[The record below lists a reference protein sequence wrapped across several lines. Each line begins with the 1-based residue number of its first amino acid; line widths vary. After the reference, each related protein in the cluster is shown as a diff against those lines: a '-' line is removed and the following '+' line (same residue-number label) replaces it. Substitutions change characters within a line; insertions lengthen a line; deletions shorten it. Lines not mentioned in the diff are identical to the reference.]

1 MKKIAL
7 ILITLI
13 TVVSCR
19 DDVQFNN
26 PGFEGL
32 RNGNFLWKASSYDVV
47 IDANGYLTF
56 SGSNGDSSLS
66 LTIPSAAIGTYT
78 LGDVNSMRATYNDG
92 IAYATIQDGNAN
104 PVSVSDGQIV
114 IEDINFI
121 NKTFTGKFNFNAY
134 DVSGINVVNFSQG
147 IFFKLP
153 LTSGDFPA
161 VIITCVD
168 TQDDTDEAL
177 AAYLATFTDVDIIDK
192 EALAAT
198 CEVYKSALETQR
210 LYCGDTSDALQ
221 TIINNLGNCELS
233 CEQAVANRN
242 FVQTQFEASTIG
254 THIALCNNYKL
265 FLEEQIEICGDVGG
279 TVQTTI
285 DDLDC
290 VDDDGD
296 GVPNVYEDTN
306 DDGDYDNDDTDNDGT
321 PDYLDTDDDGDGILT
336 SAETL
341 FDADGNPADTDG
353 DAAANYLDVDD
364 DGDGV
369 LTINET
375 GDTDGDGIIDSL
387 DADDD
392 GDTILTI
399 FENPDVNSD
408 GDPADAIDTDL
419 DGTPNYLDTDDDEDG
434 NLTADEN
441 PDPNG
446 DGNPSDAL
454 DSDMDTIPDYLDN
467 I

>member
-1 MKKIAL
+1 MKKIVL
-7 ILITLI
+7 ILFTFL
-13 TVVSCR
+13 TVFSCR

-32 RNGNFLWKASSYDVV
+32 RNGNFLWKASSYEVV
-47 IDANGYLTF
+47 IDANGYVTF

-66 LTIPSAAIGTYT
+66 LTIPSASVGTYT

-92 IAYATIQDGNAN
+92 IAYATLQDGNAN
-104 PVSVSDGQIV
+104 PVSVSDGLIV

-134 DVSGINVVNFSQG
+134 NITGTNVVNFSQG

-168 TQDDTDEAL
+168 TQDASDEAL
-177 AAYLATFTDVDIIDK
+177 LSHQATFIDVDIIDK
-192 EALAAT
+192 DAFATTCAVYKEAL
-198 CEVYKSALETQR
+198 ENQR
-210 LYCGDTSDALQ
+210 QYCGDISGNLQ
-221 TIINNLGNCELS
+221 IIINNLGDCKLS
-233 CEQAVANRN
+233 CAQAVSNRN
-242 FVQTQFEASTIG
+242 FAQVQFEAATIG
-254 THIALCNNYKL
+254 THISLCTNYII
-265 FLEEQIEICGDVGG
+265 FLEEQKEFCGDADG
-279 TVQTTI
+279 TVQATI
-285 DDLDC
+285 DGLDC
-290 VDDDGD
+290 NDDDGD
-296 GVPNVYEDTN
+296 GVPNLYEDTN

-321 PDYLDTDDDGDGILT
+321 PNYLDDDDDGDGILT
-336 SAETL
+336 SAETM

-353 DAAANYLDVDD
+353 DIAANYLDVDD
-364 DGDGV
+364 DGDGI

-399 FENPDVNSD
+399 FENPDMNSD

-419 DGTPNYLDTDDDEDG
+419 DGTPNYLDTDDDDDG

-446 DGNPSDAL
+446 DGDPSDAL
-454 DSDMDTIPDYLDN
+454 DTDMDTIPDYLDN